1 MIGMASQGKSVQ
13 KKIRQ
18 SITIPHA
25 LAEEAKR
32 VAQQKRLTFSAALVF
47 LAERGAKAEHEAEFA
62 LRRNYRRY
70 LKEQDPA
77 KKLQAGDDLIR
88 SIFGADSIA

>member
-1 MIGMASQGKSVQ
+1 MAPQVKSAP

-18 SITIPHA
+18 SITIPTA
-25 LAEEAKR
+25 LADEARR
-32 VAQQKRLTFSAALVF
+32 VAQQKHLTFSAALVF
-47 LAERGAKAEHEAEFA
+47 LAERGARAEQEAE
-62 LRRNYRRY
+62 LTVRRNYRRY

-88 SIFGADSIA
+88 SIFGADAIA